1 METLLFTHEEIIA
14 RTDEDI
20 VVLTTHRV
28 RYAPSKSR
36 ITSFMLDTIVGIQLR
51 YTSKM
56 IFAWLSIAFLLT
68 TVGGVLEEY
77 RPAVV
82 ASAGMMILF
91 LLLYIGSRKL
101 TLKIVTAGL
110 SMDIQL
116 GSMRNEDILSF
127 INHVEVARASLLLEC
142 QPLSNGKSLVDVLGS
157 LKRDARCNAR

>member
-14 RTDEDI
+14 RTDEDT

-51 YTSKM
+51 YTSNM

-68 TVGGVLEEY
+68 TVGGVLEGY

-142 QPLSNGKSLVDVLGS
+142 QPLSSGKSLVD
-157 LKRDARCNAR
+157 CNAR